1 MILPPE
7 FLLTRFHQNQL
18 TVVLFHEEITEVEST
33 SMTKN
38 IWLTLG
44 FPAPSSPYHKVAVL
58 SVTSSTDA
66 VYLYFMSIF
75 HLRVHKSQSLLF

>member
-1 MILPPE
+1 MLKMILPPE
-7 FLLTRFHQNQL
+7 FLLTRFHQNQP

-33 SMTKN
+33 SMTQN

-58 SVTSSTDA
+58 SVPSSTDA
-66 VYLYFMSIF
+66 VYLYV
-75 HLRVHKSQSLLF
+75 HLPFEGP